1 LYSPSSRRTYD
12 SQEKFDDTYPTNI
25 QLHDLTKSLEENF
38 FLTYGEVFERFSK
51 WSTKVPVPQLGD
63 FNNTPYEEVEEF
75 YRFWRYFESWRDFSY
90 EDEHDLTE
98 ADNREEKRWMEKQNE
113 KARNKRK
120 KEETIRIRNLT
131 EIAYKLD
138 PRIQRKN
145 RQDKDEKERQ
155 KSAKLDKERKE
166 REEKEQKVEEERL
179 KKEQEE
185 QKRQEEA
192 AQVRRQRDKEKKAL
206 RKERARIRTLS
217 QKYVDIPP
225 EQVELLCS
233 ELDTEP
239 LQSLCNDME
248 KSDATAKGLLEK
260 AIASLLESKRKEEE
274 EHKLKSAVLEAKR
287 DIDTGTKK
295 KPMD

>member
-12 SQEKFDDTYPTNI
+12 SQEKFDDIYPTNI

-38 FLTYGEVFERFSK
+38 FLTYCEVFERFSK

-63 FNNTPYEEVEEF
+63 FNTLYEEVEEF
-75 YRFWRYFESWRDFSY
+75 YQFWRYFESWRDFSY

-98 ADNREEKRWMEKQNE
+98 ADTREEKRWMERQNE
-113 KARNKRK
+113 KSRNKRK
-120 KEETIRIRNLT
+120 KEETTRIRNLT
-131 EIAYKLD
+131 EITYKLD

-145 RQDKDEKERQ
+145 QQDKDEKERQ
-155 KSAKLDKERKE
+155 KSAKLEKERKE

-192 AQVRRQRDKEKKAL
+192 AQVRRQREKEKKAL

-239 LQSLCNDME
+239 LQYLCNDME
-248 KSDATAKGLLEK
+248 KSEATAKGLLEK

-274 EHKLKSAVLEAKR
+274 ERKLKSAALESKR
-287 DIDTGTKK
+287 DINTGTKK